1 MKNTRIGEKISE
13 YRRKNGLTL
22 RDFAKQTNLSTALL
36 SQLERNIGNPTLSIL
51 STLAEAMGISV
62 SELVEQ
68 KVENAEM
75 ILRKEQ
81 RKTIVMYQGQTMY
94 DVLACDTCHAN
105 LELLLMTLE
114 GKSWTSNGYTQH
126 TQEEEVAYVLQGE
139 VTIDLEGEVFVLG
152 EEDTI
157 RILPGRKHKLYNH
170 TDTEVKVLFVKYRPL
185 RLLKLL
191 NLNLFPEHA

>member
-1 MKNTRIGEKISE
+1 MCDVLYNKRRGEEYEKHQNRREYCRISKEK
-13 YRRKNGLTL
+13 RT
-22 RDFAKQTNLSTALL
+22 DFAGFCQTDQFEYCFAQPVGTEYWQS
-36 SQLERNIGNPTLSIL
+36 
-51 STLAEAMGISV
+51 
-62 SELVEQ
+62 
-68 KVENAEM
+68 
-75 ILRKEQ
+75 
-81 RKTIVMYQGQTMY
+81 YQGQTMY

-157 RILPGRKHKLYNH
+157 RILPGRNHKLYNH
-170 TDTEVKVLFVKYRPL
+170 TDTEVKVLFVKCRI
-185 RLLKLL
+185 
-191 NLNLFPEHA
+191 

>member
-1 MKNTRIGEKISE
+1 MYDCCTMSGEVRDMKNTRIGEKIAE

-170 TDTEVKVLFVKYRPL
+170 TDTEVKVLFVKCRV
-185 RLLKLL
+185 
-191 NLNLFPEHA
+191 

>member
-1 MKNTRIGEKISE
+1 MCCTMSGEVRGMKNTRIGEKIAE

-170 TDTEVKVLFVKYRPL
+170 TDTEVKVLFVKCRV
-185 RLLKLL
+185 
-191 NLNLFPEHA
+191 

>member
-1 MKNTRIGEKISE
+1 MCCTMSGEVRNMKNTRIGENIAE

-139 VTIDLEGEVFVLG
+139 VTIDLEGEVFALG

-170 TDTEVKVLFVKYRPL
+170 TDTEVKVLFVKCRI
-185 RLLKLL
+185 
-191 NLNLFPEHA
+191 

>member
-1 MKNTRIGEKISE
+1 MCCTISGEVKGMKNTRIGEKIAE

-170 TDTEVKVLFVKYRPL
+170 TDTEVKVLFVKCRV
-185 RLLKLL
+185 
-191 NLNLFPEHA
+191 

>member
-1 MKNTRIGEKISE
+1 MCCTISGEVRNMKNTRIGEKIAE

-94 DVLACDTCHAN
+94 DVLVCDTCHAN

-126 TQEEEVAYVLQGE
+126 SQEEEVAYVLQGE

-170 TDTEVKVLFVKYRPL
+170 TDTEVKVLFVKCRI
-185 RLLKLL
+185 
-191 NLNLFPEHA
+191 

>member
-1 MKNTRIGEKISE
+1 MCCTMSEEVRDMKNTRIGEKIAE

-68 KVENAEM
+68 KMENAEM

-139 VTIDLEGEVFVLG
+139 VTIDLEGETFVLG

-170 TDTEVKVLFVKYRPL
+170 TDTEVKVLFVKCRV
-185 RLLKLL
+185 
-191 NLNLFPEHA
+191 

>member
-1 MKNTRIGEKISE
+1 MKNTRIGEKIAE

-81 RKTIVMYQGQTMY
+81 RKTFWHVIPVMPIWN
-94 DVLACDTCHAN
+94 C
-105 LELLLMTLE
+105 
-114 GKSWTSNGYTQH
+114 
-126 TQEEEVAYVLQGE
+126 
-139 VTIDLEGEVFVLG
+139 F
-152 EEDTI
+152 
-157 RILPGRKHKLYNH
+157 
-170 TDTEVKVLFVKYRPL
+170 
-185 RLLKLL
+185 
-191 NLNLFPEHA
+191 

>member
-1 MKNTRIGEKISE
+1 MCYTMSGEVRDMKNTRIGEKIAE

-114 GKSWTSNGYTQH
+114 GKSWTSNGYTQY

-170 TDTEVKVLFVKYRPL
+170 TDTEVKVLFVKCRV
-185 RLLKLL
+185 
-191 NLNLFPEHA
+191 

>member
-1 MKNTRIGEKISE
+1 MCCTLSGEVRNMKNTRIGEKIAE

-114 GKSWTSNGYTQH
+114 GKSCTSNGYTQH

-170 TDTEVKVLFVKYRPL
+170 TDTEVKVLFVKCRI
-185 RLLKLL
+185 
-191 NLNLFPEHA
+191 

>member
-1 MKNTRIGEKISE
+1 MCCTISGEVRNMKNTRIGEKIAE

-114 GKSWTSNGYTQH
+114 GKSWTSNGYTQY

-170 TDTEVKVLFVKYRPL
+170 TDTEVKVLFVKCRI
-185 RLLKLL
+185 
-191 NLNLFPEHA
+191 

>member
-1 MKNTRIGEKISE
+1 MCCTMSEEVRDMKNTRIGEKIAE

-68 KVENAEM
+68 KVENAKM

-139 VTIDLEGEVFVLG
+139 VTIDLEGETFVLG

-170 TDTEVKVLFVKYRPL
+170 TDTEVKVLFVKCRV
-185 RLLKLL
+185 
-191 NLNLFPEHA
+191 

>member
-1 MKNTRIGEKISE
+1 MCCTMSGEVKGMKNTRIGENISE

-170 TDTEVKVLFVKYRPL
+170 TDTEVKVLFVKCRV
-185 RLLKLL
+185 
-191 NLNLFPEHA
+191 

>member
-1 MKNTRIGEKISE
+1 MCYTMSGEVRDMKNTRIGEKIAE
-13 YRRKNGLTL
+13 YRRKNGLIL

-170 TDTEVKVLFVKYRPL
+170 TDTEVKVLFVKCRV
-185 RLLKLL
+185 
-191 NLNLFPEHA
+191 

>member
-1 MKNTRIGEKISE
+1 MCCTISGEVRNMKNTRIGEKIAE

-139 VTIDLEGEVFVLG
+139 VTIDLEGEVYVLG

-170 TDTEVKVLFVKYRPL
+170 TDTEVKVLFVKCRV
-185 RLLKLL
+185 
-191 NLNLFPEHA
+191 

>member
-1 MKNTRIGEKISE
+1 MCYTMSGEVRDMKNTRIGEKIAE

-114 GKSWTSNGYTQH
+114 GKSWTSNGYTQY

-170 TDTEVKVLFVKYRPL
+170 IDTEVKVLFVKCRV
-185 RLLKLL
+185 
-191 NLNLFPEHA
+191 

>member
-1 MKNTRIGEKISE
+1 MCCTMSEEVRVMKNTRIGEKIAE

-139 VTIDLEGEVFVLG
+139 VTIDLEGETFVLG

-170 TDTEVKVLFVKYRPL
+170 TDTEVKVLFVKCRV
-185 RLLKLL
+185 
-191 NLNLFPEHA
+191 

>member
-1 MKNTRIGEKISE
+1 MCCTMSEEVRDMKNIRIGEKIAE

-139 VTIDLEGEVFVLG
+139 VTIDLEGETFVLG

-170 TDTEVKVLFVKYRPL
+170 TDTEVKVLFVKCRV
-185 RLLKLL
+185 
-191 NLNLFPEHA
+191 

>member
-1 MKNTRIGEKISE
+1 MCCTISGEVRNMKNTRIGEKIAE

-36 SQLERNIGNPTLSIL
+36 SQLERSIGNPTLSIL

-170 TDTEVKVLFVKYRPL
+170 TDTEVKVLFVKCRI
-185 RLLKLL
+185 
-191 NLNLFPEHA
+191 

>member
-1 MKNTRIGEKISE
+1 MKNTRIGEKIAE

-126 TQEEEVAYVLQGE
+126 TQEEEVAYVLLGE
-139 VTIDLEGEVFVLG
+139 VTIDLEGETFVLG

-170 TDTEVKVLFVKYRPL
+170 TDTEVKVLFVKCRV
-185 RLLKLL
+185 
-191 NLNLFPEHA
+191 

>member
-1 MKNTRIGEKISE
+1 MCCTISGEVRNMKNTRIGENIAE

-170 TDTEVKVLFVKYRPL
+170 TDTEVKVLFVKCRI
-185 RLLKLL
+185 
-191 NLNLFPEHA
+191 

>member
-1 MKNTRIGEKISE
+1 MCYTMSGEVRDMKNTRIGEKIAE

-36 SQLERNIGNPTLSIL
+36 SQLERNIGNPTLRIL

-170 TDTEVKVLFVKYRPL
+170 TDTEVKVLFVKCRV
-185 RLLKLL
+185 
-191 NLNLFPEHA
+191 

>member
-1 MKNTRIGEKISE
+1 MCCTISGEVRNMKNTRIGEKIAE

-170 TDTEVKVLFVKYRPL
+170 TDTEVKVLFVKCRI
-185 RLLKLL
+185 
-191 NLNLFPEHA
+191 

>member
-1 MKNTRIGEKISE
+1 MCCTISGEVRNMKNTRIGEKIAE

-94 DVLACDTCHAN
+94 DVLVCDTCHAN

-170 TDTEVKVLFVKYRPL
+170 TDTEVKVLFVKCRV
-185 RLLKLL
+185 
-191 NLNLFPEHA
+191 

>member
-1 MKNTRIGEKISE
+1 MCCTISGEVRNMKNTTIGEKIAE

-170 TDTEVKVLFVKYRPL
+170 TDTEVKVLFVKCRI
-185 RLLKLL
+185 
-191 NLNLFPEHA
+191 

>member
-1 MKNTRIGEKISE
+1 MCYTMSEEVRNMKNTRIGEKIAE

-170 TDTEVKVLFVKYRPL
+170 TDTEVKVLFVKCRV
-185 RLLKLL
+185 
-191 NLNLFPEHA
+191 

>member
-1 MKNTRIGEKISE
+1 MCCTISGEVRNMKNTRIGEKIAE

-170 TDTEVKVLFVKYRPL
+170 TDTEVKVLFVKCRV
-185 RLLKLL
+185 
-191 NLNLFPEHA
+191 

>member
-1 MKNTRIGEKISE
+1 MEEEAKQVKNTRIGEKIAE

-51 STLAEAMGISV
+51 STLAEAMGVSL

-81 RKTIVMYQGQTMY
+81 RKTIVMHQGQTMY

-105 LELLLMTLE
+105 LELLLMRLE
-114 GKSWTSNGYTQH
+114 GNAQTCNGFTEHVQ
-126 TQEEEVAYVLQGE
+126 QEEVAYVLQGE
-139 VTIDLEGEVFVLG
+139 VTIDLEGESFVLG

-157 RILPGRKHKLYNH
+157 RILPGRKHRLRNH
-170 TDTEVKVLFVKYRPL
+170 TDKEVKVLFVKCR
-185 RLLKLL
+185 
-191 NLNLFPEHA
+191 A

>member
-1 MKNTRIGEKISE
+1 MCYTMSGEVRNMKNTRIGEKIAE

-170 TDTEVKVLFVKYRPL
+170 TDTEVKVLFVKCRV
-185 RLLKLL
+185 
-191 NLNLFPEHA
+191 

>member
-1 MKNTRIGEKISE
+1 MCCTMSGEVRDMKNTRIGEKIAE

-94 DVLACDTCHAN
+94 DVLSCDTCHAN

-170 TDTEVKVLFVKYRPL
+170 TDTEVKVLFVKCRI
-185 RLLKLL
+185 
-191 NLNLFPEHA
+191 

>member
-1 MKNTRIGEKISE
+1 MCCTMSEEVRDMKNTRIGEKIEE

-139 VTIDLEGEVFVLG
+139 VTIDLEGETFVLG

-170 TDTEVKVLFVKYRPL
+170 TDTEVKVLFVKCRV
-185 RLLKLL
+185 
-191 NLNLFPEHA
+191 

>member
-1 MKNTRIGEKISE
+1 
-13 YRRKNGLTL
+13 
-22 RDFAKQTNLSTALL
+22 
-36 SQLERNIGNPTLSIL
+36 
-51 STLAEAMGISV
+51 MGISV

-170 TDTEVKVLFVKYRPL
+170 TDTEVKVLFVKCRV
-185 RLLKLL
+185 
-191 NLNLFPEHA
+191 

>member
-1 MKNTRIGEKISE
+1 MCCTMSEEVRDMKNTRIGEKIAE
-13 YRRKNGLTL
+13 YRQKNGLTL

-139 VTIDLEGEVFVLG
+139 VTIDLEGETFVLG

-170 TDTEVKVLFVKYRPL
+170 TDTEVKVLFVKCRV
-185 RLLKLL
+185 
-191 NLNLFPEHA
+191 

>member
-1 MKNTRIGEKISE
+1 MCCTMSGEVKGMKNTRIGEKISE

-22 RDFAKQTNLSTALL
+22 RDFATQTTLSTALL

-157 RILPGRKHKLYNH
+157 RILPGRNHKLYNH
-170 TDTEVKVLFVKYRPL
+170 TDTEVKVLFVKCRI
-185 RLLKLL
+185 
-191 NLNLFPEHA
+191 